1 MRRQLS
7 EHRLAYIL
15 WRYLGRWYRARR
27 TLRASAK
34 SRRPAAVGSN
44 ALANRERQRAV
55 RQAVLAVR
63 ANMGSPIGD
72 DALRASYAQASDLAE
87 LLAIVAAEARAQGGD
102 EVTWAEIV
110 LRAADV
116 TRETMLEAESTLALL
131 GYP

>member
-1 MRRQLS
+1 M
-7 EHRLAYIL
+7 
-15 WRYLGRWYRARR
+15 
-27 TLRASAK
+27 
-34 SRRPAAVGSN
+34 
-44 ALANRERQRAV
+44 ANRERQRAV

-102 EVTWAEIV
+102 EVTWAEVV

-131 GYP
+131 GYARIAALLRRLARRAGSRGPTFYERFGRKARA